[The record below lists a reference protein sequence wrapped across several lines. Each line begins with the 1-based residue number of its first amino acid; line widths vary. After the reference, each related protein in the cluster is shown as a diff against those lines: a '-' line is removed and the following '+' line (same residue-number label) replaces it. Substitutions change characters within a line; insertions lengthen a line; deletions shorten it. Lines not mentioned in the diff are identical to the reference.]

1 MNPCASIS
9 ADHRP
14 DHIGDIERPGS
25 PHLDDR
31 IFGDPGVMLHSAA
44 MCAWLP
50 AVSFSPLISSSSG
63 PGSSGTQFLAWR
75 LSQLMTEAVM
85 KRSWICFCF
94 LMVLGGSGF
103 SQTRKAE
110 PAFYIVLNSLTNT
123 CRVVDRFPQTDTP
136 NITIASD
143 AIYRT
148 RTEAEAAL
156 KTLKPCNQ

>member
-1 MNPCASIS
+1 MNGCVLFSY

-14 DHIGDIERPGS
+14 DHMADVERSGP
-25 PHLDDR
+25 PHRDDR
-31 IFGDPGVMLHSAA
+31 IFGDPSVMLHSAA
-44 MCAWLP
+44 MGAWLP
-50 AVSFSPLISSSSG
+50 AASFSTLDLVEFG
-63 PGSSGTQFLAWR
+63 TGSGTQFLAWR

-85 KRSWICFCF
+85 KRSWICLCF
-94 LMVLGGSGF
+94 LMVLGGPGF
-103 SQTRKAE
+103 AQTRKAE

-143 AIYRT
+143 TIYRT

-156 KTLKPCNQ
+156 KALKPCNQ